1 MNDDTPENEVV
12 NELRNLGQNLKGI
25 LQAAWE
31 SEERQKLQK
40 EIESGL
46 AELQKTVAEFAAS
59 PAGQRLKA
67 EVHDLG
73 ERVRSGRVESQLRG
87 DLLAALRAINA
98 ELEKA
103 AKRGKDTPPSDAP
116 SAE

>member
-1 MNDDTPENEVV
+1 MSDDTPPPENEVV

-31 SEERQKLQK
+31 SEERRKLQS
-40 EIESGL
+40 EIEAGL
-46 AELQKTVAEFAAS
+46 AEVQKAVGGFAAS

-73 ERVRSGRVESQLRG
+73 ERVRSGRVESQLRN
-87 DLLAALRAINA
+87 DLLAALRTINA

-103 AKRGKDTPPSDAP
+103 AKKGKGTPPPDA
-116 SAE
+116 A

>member
-1 MNDDTPENEVV
+1 MSDDSTPENEVV

-40 EIESGL
+40 ELESGL

-59 PAGQRLKA
+59 PTGQKIKA

-73 ERVRSGRVESQLRG
+73 ERVRSGHVESQLRS
-87 DLLAALRAINA
+87 DLLAALRTINA

-103 AKRGKDTPPSDAP
+103 AKKGKGAPPDA
-116 SAE
+116 A